1 MSRNG
6 LLSYYHVV
14 FEVEGGEEDYDND
27 STDSLNEDDT
37 IQSSFAFI
45 IINFIIVYINCT
57 SYSTPFS
64 TSFSTCYDSTLIV
77 HVYSTPLPYAL

>member
-14 FEVEGGEEDYDND
+14 FAIFEVEGGEEDYDND

-45 IINFIIVYINCT
+45 IINFIIVY
-57 SYSTPFS
+57 
-64 TSFSTCYDSTLIV
+64 
-77 HVYSTPLPYAL
+77 